1 MDFSVVALSAED
13 EEFLQRAREFLA
25 CHVTEDALRREHETG
40 DGFIEALH
48 LAMGAEGWLEL
59 EAKSATE
66 GGFSPIQRRIW
77 NLECRRMHVPLVT
90 WGSTM
95 MILQAVR
102 RYACPEL
109 LDKVLPGVYDGTI
122 RFAMGY
128 TEPEGGS
135 DIATCRTR
143 AHREGDQWV
152 INGQKMFTSG
162 AHNCQYI
169 FLLTNTDPNG
179 RRHRDLTM
187 FLVPTDAAG
196 IEIQGLRTVDGER
209 TNITY
214 YTNVRI
220 ADTYRLGDV
229 NDGWSVLN
237 GPLSAEHGDRGP
249 DRHGLADI
257 AIMSGFGTTMAEVAD
272 AVIAET
278 TQVDTSGRGRLDGQ
292 ASYRFGRAF
301 ARIEAAQSTPG
312 IFGRV
317 AIAQTMRDVAPELMD
332 VLGSAAALTGNARG
346 SVAGGGAEYLYRWAP
361 LIGIYGGT
369 IDVFRNMIAQ
379 YVLGLGR
386 PNYSPS
392 KRSQMTER
400 ELPA

>member
-1 MDFSVVALSAED
+1 MDFSIVALSEED
-13 EEFLQRAREFLA
+13 EEFLRRARSFLTA
-25 CHVTEDALRREHETG
+25 HVTEDLLRRERESG
-40 DGFIEALH
+40 DGLIEELH

-59 EAKSATE
+59 EAKSAAD
-66 GGFSPIQRRIW
+66 GGFTPIQRRIW
-77 NLECRRMHVPLVT
+77 DLERRRLHVPLER

-109 LDKVLPGVYDGTI
+109 LAEVLPGVYAGTV

-143 AHREGDQWV
+143 ARRDGDGWI

-162 AHNCQYI
+162 ADICQYI
-169 FLLTNTDPNG
+169 FLLTNTDPDG
-179 RRHRDLTM
+179 RRHRNLTM
-187 FLVPTDAAG
+187 FLVPVTADG
-196 IEIQGLRTVDGER
+196 IEIQALRTVDGER

-214 YTNVRI
+214 YTDVRI
-220 ADTYRLGDV
+220 PDVYRLGDV
-229 NDGWSVLN
+229 NDGWAVLN

-249 DRHGLADI
+249 DRHGLADV

-272 AVIAET
+272 GVAAEAARADSTGQRRMDDQAV
-278 TQVDTSGRGRLDGQ
+278 SHRLGRT
-292 ASYRFGRAF
+292 F

-317 AIAQTMRDVAPELMD
+317 AIAQTMREVAPELMD
-332 VLGSAAALTGNARG
+332 VLGSVAVLTEDTPG
-346 SVAGGGAEYLYRWAP
+346 SVGGAGAEYLFRWAP

-379 YVLGLGR
+379 HVLGLGR
-386 PNYSPS
+386 PSYAPP
-392 KRSQMTER
+392 KKAT
-400 ELPA
+400 

>member
-13 EEFLQRAREFLA
+13 EEFLRRARAFLA
-25 CHVTEDALRREHETG
+25 QNVTEEALRREQEAG
-40 DGFIEALH
+40 DGLIEELH
-48 LAMGAEGWLEL
+48 LAMGASGWLEP
-59 EAKSATE
+59 ETKSAAD
-66 GGFSPIQRRIW
+66 GGFTPMQRRIW
-77 NLECRRMHVPLVT
+77 DLERRRMHVPLER

-102 RYACPEL
+102 RYACPNL
-109 LDKVLPGVYDGTI
+109 LEEVLPGVYDGTI

-143 AHREGDQWV
+143 ALCEGDQWI

-162 AHNCQYI
+162 ADICQYI

-179 RRHRDLTM
+179 HRHRNLTM

-214 YTNVRI
+214 YSDVRI
-220 ADTYRLGDV
+220 PDTYRLGDV
-229 NDGWSVLN
+229 NDGWSVLS
-237 GPLSAEHGDRGP
+237 GPLSAEHGAHGP

-257 AIMSGFGTTMAEVAD
+257 AIMSSFGTTMAEVAD
-272 AVIAET
+272 TVVAET
-278 TQVDTSGRGRLDGQ
+278 TQVDSGGRRRLDDQ
-292 ASYRFGRAF
+292 AVAYRLGRTF

-332 VLGSAAALTGNARG
+332 VLGPAAALTADTSGF
-346 SVAGGGAEYLYRWAP
+346 VAGGGAEYLYRWAP

-379 YVLGLGR
+379 HVLGLGR
-386 PNYSPS
+386 PNYSPP
-392 KRSQMTER
+392 KKVTR
-400 ELPA
+400 

>member
-1 MDFSVVALSAED
+1 
-13 EEFLQRAREFLA
+13 
-25 CHVTEDALRREHETG
+25 
-40 DGFIEALH
+40 
-48 LAMGAEGWLEL
+48 
-59 EAKSATE
+59 
-66 GGFSPIQRRIW
+66 
-77 NLECRRMHVPLVT
+77 
-90 WGSTM
+90 M

-109 LDKVLPGVYDGTI
+109 LEEVLPGVYNGTI

-143 AHREGDQWV
+143 AQRDGEGWI

-162 AHNCQYI
+162 ADICQYI
-169 FLLTNTDPNG
+169 FLLTNTDPGG
-179 RRHRDLTM
+179 RRHRNLTM
-187 FLVPTDAAG
+187 FLVPAAAEG

-209 TNITY
+209 TNITHY
-214 YTNVRI
+214 AGVRI
-220 ADTYRLGDV
+220 PDTCRLGDV
-229 NDGWSVLN
+229 NDGWSVLS
-237 GPLSAEHGDRGP
+237 GPLAAEHGDRGA

-272 AVIAET
+272 AVVREVLET
-278 TQVDTSGRGRLDGQ
+278 AQDDQALAYRLGRV
-292 ASYRFGRAF
+292 F

-332 VLGSAAALTGNARG
+332 VLGPAAALTADTRG

-369 IDVFRNMIAQ
+369 VDVFRNMIAQ
-379 YVLGLGR
+379 HVLGLGR
-386 PNYSPS
+386 PNYSPP
-392 KRSQMTER
+392 KKVT
-400 ELPA
+400 

>member
-1 MDFSVVALSAED
+1 MDFSLVALSAED
-13 EEFLQRAREFLA
+13 EGFRRRARAFLTQN
-25 CHVTEDALRREHETG
+25 VTEEALRREHETG
-40 DGFIEALH
+40 DGFIEELH
-48 LAMGAEGWLEL
+48 LAMGAAGWLEP
-59 EAKSATE
+59 EVKSAAD
-66 GGFSPIQRRIW
+66 GGFTPVQRRMW
-77 NLECRRMHVPLVT
+77 DLERRRMHVPLER

-109 LDKVLPGVYDGTI
+109 LEEVLPGVYNGTI

-143 AHREGDQWV
+143 ARREGEGWIID
-152 INGQKMFTSG
+152 GQKMFTSG
-162 AHNCQYI
+162 ADICQYI

-179 RRHRDLTM
+179 RRHRNLTM
-187 FLVPTDAAG
+187 FLVPVNAKG

-214 YTNVRI
+214 YTDAHI
-220 ADTYRLGDV
+220 PDTYRLGDV
-229 NDGWSVLN
+229 NDGWSVLS
-237 GPLSAEHGDRGP
+237 GPLAAEHGDRGA

-272 AVIAET
+272 AVVAQT
-278 TQVDTSGRGRLDGQ
+278 AHLNSKGRRSLDDDAVAYRL
-292 ASYRFGRAF
+292 GRAF

-332 VLGSAAALTGNARG
+332 VLGSAAALTADARG

-379 YVLGLGR
+379 HVLGLGR
-386 PNYSPS
+386 PNYSPP
-392 KRSQMTER
+392 KR
-400 ELPA
+400 

>member
-1 MDFSVVALSAED
+1 MDFSVVVLSAED
-13 EEFLQRAREFLA
+13 EEFLRRARAFLA
-25 CHVTEDALRREHETG
+25 RHVTEEALRREHEAG
-40 DGFIEALH
+40 DGLIEELH
-48 LAMGAEGWLEL
+48 RAMGAEGWLEA
-59 EAKSATE
+59 ETKSAAD
-66 GGFSPIQRRIW
+66 GGFTPIQRRIW
-77 NLECRRMHVPLVT
+77 NLERRRMHVPLER

-102 RYACPEL
+102 SHGCPEL
-109 LDKVLPGVYDGTI
+109 LEEVIPGVYDGTI

-143 AHREGDQWV
+143 AQREGDQWI

-169 FLLTNTDPNG
+169 FLLTNTDPGG
-179 RRHRDLTM
+179 RRHRNLTM

-196 IEIQGLRTVDGER
+196 IEIRGLRTVDGER

-214 YTNVRI
+214 YSDVRI
-220 ADTYRLGDV
+220 PDTYRLGDV
-229 NDGWSVLN
+229 NDGWSVLS
-237 GPLSAEHGDRGP
+237 GPLSAEHGDGGP

-257 AIMSGFGTTMAEVAD
+257 AVMSGFGTTMAQIAD
-272 AVIAET
+272 AVVTEVGAT
-278 TQVDTSGRGRLDGQ
+278 TRADSGGRRRMDDQ
-292 ASYRFGRAF
+292 AVAYRLGRAF
-301 ARIEAAQSTPG
+301 ARVEAAQSTPG

-332 VLGSAAALTGNARG
+332 VLGPAAALTVNTRG

-379 YVLGLGR
+379 HVLGLGR

-392 KRSQMTER
+392 KKAT
-400 ELPA
+400 

>member
-1 MDFSVVALSAED
+1 MDFSVVVLSAED
-13 EEFLQRAREFLA
+13 EEFRRRAQAFLTE
-25 CHVTEDALRREHETG
+25 HVTEEALRREHETG
-40 DGFIEALH
+40 AGFIEELH
-48 LAMGAEGWLEL
+48 LAMGAEGWLEP
-59 EAKSATE
+59 ETKSAAD
-66 GGFSPIQRRIW
+66 GGFTPLQRRIW
-77 NLECRRMHVPLVT
+77 DLERRRMHVPLER
-90 WGSTM
+90 WGSTT

-102 RYACPEL
+102 RHASPEL
-109 LDKVLPGVYDGTI
+109 LDEVLPGVYNGTV

-143 AHREGDQWV
+143 AQRDDEGWI

-162 AHNCQYI
+162 ADICQYI
-169 FLLTNTDPNG
+169 FLLTNTEPDG
-179 RRHRDLTM
+179 RRHRNLTM
-187 FLVPTDAAG
+187 FLVPTDTAG

-209 TNITY
+209 TSITY
-214 YTNVRI
+214 YSEVRI
-220 ADTYRLGDV
+220 PDKYRLGDV
-229 NDGWSVLN
+229 NDGWSVLS
-237 GPLSAEHGDRGP
+237 GPLAAEHGDRGP

-272 AVIAET
+272 AVVAEVGEAVRDD
-278 TQVDTSGRGRLDGQ
+278 QALAYRL
-292 ASYRFGRAF
+292 GRAF

-332 VLGSAAALTGNARG
+332 VLGPAAALAGDARG

-379 YVLGLGR
+379 HALGLGR
-386 PNYSPS
+386 PNYSPP
-392 KRSQMTER
+392 KR
-400 ELPA
+400 